1 MESVQ
6 HSQSQLSNVVLTPL
20 WNGELRR
27 RQNRS
32 LSLQMSQD
40 VQDGVE
46 LKAESIHLPALVL
59 SQTSPVLQLRLQ
71 IITWRLPR
79 PPKHLKDTNKRPQ
92 VVFDTVEL
100 LHLTSMWIMSS
111 GEVHSLLHQTAYMFG
126 HRSSSVSNSDVC
138 VTRRRFPRVQETFK
152 VIYSITFRSAYV
164 FVQVSSS

>member
-27 RQNRS
+27 RQDRS

-59 SQTSPVLQLRLQ
+59 SQASPVLQLRLQ

-79 PPKHLKDTNKRPQ
+79 PPEHLKDKQ
-92 VVFDTVEL
+92 K
-100 LHLTSMWIMSS
+100 TSGCI
-111 GEVHSLLHQTAYMFG
+111 
-126 HRSSSVSNSDVC
+126 
-138 VTRRRFPRVQETFK
+138 
-152 VIYSITFRSAYV
+152 
-164 FVQVSSS
+164 

>member
-20 WNGELRR
+20 WNGELRS

-111 GEVHSLLHQTAYMFG
+111 GEVQ
-126 HRSSSVSNSDVC
+126 SSPPNSVYVWPQVQQC
-138 VTRRRFPRVQETFK
+138 V
-152 VIYSITFRSAYV
+152 
-164 FVQVSSS
+164 

>member
-79 PPKHLKDTNKRPQ
+79 PPEHLKDTNKRPQ